1 MNPFKTVGL
10 LVIILGVG
18 VLGFWRRRR
27 RGMTTPVSSM
37 ALVLVGSVIGSVG
50 AIFLK
55 SGAHAVNR
63 HWTSIAFNW
72 RLAVGIGTYLAS
84 SVLFVKGMSNGELSV
99 LFPLVSLGY
108 VCTLVWSRL
117 FFNEVI
123 TKVKLAGVGL
133 ILVGITFLSLGSR

>member
-1 MNPFKTVGL
+1 M
-10 LVIILGVG
+10 I
-18 VLGFWRRRR
+18 
-27 RGMTTPVSSM
+27 TPVSSM
-37 ALVLVGSVIGSVG
+37 VLILVASVIGSVG

-55 SGAHAVNR
+55 SGAHGLTA

-72 RLAVGIGTYLAS
+72 RLAVGIVTYLLS
-84 SVLFVKGMSNGELSV
+84 SVLYVKGMSNGELSV

-117 FFNEVI
+117 FFHEVI

-133 ILVGITFLSLGSR
+133 ILIGIVCLSLGSR

>member
-1 MNPFKTVGL
+1 MG
-10 LVIILGVG
+10 
-18 VLGFWRRRR
+18 RRIE
-27 RGMTTPVSSM
+27 MTTPVSSM
-37 ALVLVGSVIGSVG
+37 VIVLVGSVIGSLG

-55 SGAHAVNR
+55 SGAHAVNKN
-63 HWTSIAFNW
+63 WTSIAFNW
-72 RLAVGIGTYLAS
+72 RLGLGIATYLVS

-117 FFNEVI
+117 FFQEVI

>member
-1 MNPFKTVGL
+1 
-10 LVIILGVG
+10 
-18 VLGFWRRRR
+18 
-27 RGMTTPVSSM
+27 MTTPVSSM
-37 ALVLVGSVIGSVG
+37 VLVLVGSVIGSVG

-55 SGAHAVNR
+55 SGAHQVNR

-72 RLAVGIGTYLAS
+72 RLAVGIGTYLVS
-84 SVLFVKGMSNGELSV
+84 SVLFVRGMSNGELSV

-108 VCTLVWSRL
+108 VCTLVWSKL

>member
-1 MNPFKTVGL
+1 
-10 LVIILGVG
+10 
-18 VLGFWRRRR
+18 
-27 RGMTTPVSSM
+27 MTTPISSM
-37 ALVLVGSVIGSVG
+37 ALILVGSVIGSVG

-55 SGAHAVNR
+55 SGAHLVNR
-63 HWTSIAFNW
+63 HWTSIALNW
-72 RLAVGIGTYLAS
+72 RLAVGIVTYLLS

-108 VCTLVWSRL
+108 VCTLAWSRL
-117 FFNEVI
+117 IFNEVI

>member
-1 MNPFKTVGL
+1 
-10 LVIILGVG
+10 
-18 VLGFWRRRR
+18 
-27 RGMTTPVSSM
+27 MTTPVSSIM
-37 ALVLVGSVIGSVG
+37 LVLVGSLIGSVG

-72 RLAVGIGTYLAS
+72 RLAMGIGTYLLS
-84 SVLFVKGMSNGELSV
+84 SVLYVKGMSNGELSV
-99 LFPLVSLGY
+99 LFPLVSIGY
-108 VCTLVWSRL
+108 VCTLAWSRI

-133 ILVGITFLSLGSR
+133 ILVGITFLSLGAH

>member
-1 MNPFKTVGL
+1 
-10 LVIILGVG
+10 
-18 VLGFWRRRR
+18 
-27 RGMTTPVSSM
+27 MTTPVSSM

-55 SGAHAVNR
+55 SGAHEVKR
-63 HWTSIAFNW
+63 HWTSIALNW
-72 RLAVGIGTYLAS
+72 RLAVGIGTYLLS

-108 VCTLVWSRL
+108 ACTLVWSRL
-117 FFNEVI
+117 FFDEVI

-133 ILVGITFLSLGSR
+133 ILIGIAFLSLGSR

>member
-1 MNPFKTVGL
+1 
-10 LVIILGVG
+10 
-18 VLGFWRRRR
+18 
-27 RGMTTPVSSM
+27 MTTPISSM
-37 ALVLVGSVIGSVG
+37 VLILIGSVIGSVG

-55 SGAHAVNR
+55 SGAHAVNGN
-63 HWTSIAFNW
+63 WTSIAFNW
-72 RLAVGIGTYLAS
+72 RLAVGIGTYLLS

-117 FFNEVI
+117 FFQEVI

-133 ILVGITFLSLGSR
+133 ILVGIAFLSLGSR

>member
-1 MNPFKTVGL
+1 
-10 LVIILGVG
+10 
-18 VLGFWRRRR
+18 
-27 RGMTTPVSSM
+27 
-37 ALVLVGSVIGSVG
+37 VGSVIGSLG

-55 SGAHAVNR
+55 SGAHAVNKN
-63 HWTSIAFNW
+63 WTSIAFNW
-72 RLAVGIGTYLAS
+72 RLGLGIATYLVS

-117 FFNEVI
+117 FFQEVI

-133 ILVGITFLSLGSR
+133 ILVGIAFLSLGSR

>member
-1 MNPFKTVGL
+1 MTTPVS
-10 LVIILGVG
+10 
-18 VLGFWRRRR
+18 
-27 RGMTTPVSSM
+27 TTPVSSM
-37 ALVLVGSVIGSVG
+37 ALVMVGSLIGSIG

-55 SGAHAVNR
+55 SGAHAVNSS
-63 HWTSIAFNW
+63 WTSIAFNW
-72 RLAVGIGTYLAS
+72 RLAVGILTYLLS

-117 FFNEVI
+117 FFHEVI

-133 ILVGITFLSLGSR
+133 ILIGIGFLSLGSR